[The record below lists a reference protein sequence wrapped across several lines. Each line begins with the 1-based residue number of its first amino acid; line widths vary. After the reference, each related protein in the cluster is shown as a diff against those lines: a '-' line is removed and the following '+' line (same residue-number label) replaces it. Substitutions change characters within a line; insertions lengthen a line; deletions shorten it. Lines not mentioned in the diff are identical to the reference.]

1 MQVFL
6 GALFFLLAVTAFGL
20 AVFWGLKKR
29 QSRRAVA
36 AVIVG
41 VVMTVV
47 FVFVPFGFVQ
57 VDAGEMMLVKEWGK
71 AKNVTSAGLQFVNIV
86 SQSTEKYS
94 VQTQQIDQAFEA
106 YSLDAQSMQIK
117 MAVQYTIDGSKIIE
131 IANTYGSQKVLQT
144 KIEKVIEEK
153 AKTVLSTKSA
163 MVIIETRGTISPLLL
178 EAVKE
183 IENHYYITVNAVIIY
198 DITFNDAF
206 ENAVEQKMIAEQE
219 KLKAQYDKE
228 RAIIKAEEQLEVA
241 KKEAEAAIAKSE
253 GDAEALVIMQN
264 AWSSL
269 SKEVKDA
276 MLRQMFYEKWN
287 GELPQVM
294 SDGSL
299 ISDISGGSAE

>member
-299 ISDISGGSAE
+299 IYDISGGSVE

>member
-57 VDAGEMMLVKEWGK
+57 VDAGEMMLGKEWGK

-299 ISDISGGSAE
+299 IYDISGGSAE

>member
-299 ISDISGGSAE
+299 IYDISGGSAE

>member
-117 MAVQYTIDGSKIIE
+117 MAVQYTIDGSKIVE

-144 KIEKVIEEK
+144 KIEKVI
-153 AKTVLSTKSA
+153 
-163 MVIIETRGTISPLLL
+163 
-178 EAVKE
+178 
-183 IENHYYITVNAVIIY
+183 
-198 DITFNDAF
+198 
-206 ENAVEQKMIAEQE
+206 
-219 KLKAQYDKE
+219 
-228 RAIIKAEEQLEVA
+228 
-241 KKEAEAAIAKSE
+241 
-253 GDAEALVIMQN
+253 
-264 AWSSL
+264 
-269 SKEVKDA
+269 
-276 MLRQMFYEKWN
+276 
-287 GELPQVM
+287 
-294 SDGSL
+294 
-299 ISDISGGSAE
+299 

>member
-276 MLRQMFYEKWN
+276 MLRQMVYEKWN

-299 ISDISGGSAE
+299 IYDISGGSAE

>member
-117 MAVQYTIDGSKIIE
+117 MAVQYTIDGSKIVE

-299 ISDISGGSAE
+299 IYDISGGSAE